1 MHGNRGCHRPGGHAE
16 HLAVGHLTS
25 TIAPTPRTTLVR
37 HPERASYD
45 RATVNAILDE
55 GLVCHVGF
63 VVDGQPFVLATTH
76 ARIDEQLYLHG
87 APTNHMLGSLEHGAP
102 VCVTVTLIDALV
114 LARAA
119 FRHSMNYRSVV
130 VLGAARE
137 VTAEDEKRLAM
148 HALIERVHPGRTA
161 LVRAP
166 SPEELKSTTLLR
178 LSVTEASAKVRTGPP
193 IDLEADYA
201 SSCWAGVLPLELIAR
216 APIPDP
222 RLAPGTPV
230 PASVSGWS
238 RKPPGSGG

>member
-1 MHGNRGCHRPGGHAE
+1 MHGDRGCHRSGGHAE
-16 HLAVGHLTS
+16 HLAVGHLTR

-37 HPERASYD
+37 HRERASYD

-63 VVDGQPFVLATTH
+63 VVDGQPFVLPTTH
-76 ARIDEQLYLHG
+76 ARIEEQLYLHG
-87 APTNHMLGSLEHGAP
+87 APANHMLGSLEHGAP
-102 VCVTVTLIDALV
+102 MCVTVTLIDALV

-119 FRHSMNYRSVV
+119 FRHSMNYRSVM
-130 VLGAARE
+130 VLGNARE
-137 VTAEDEKRLAM
+137 VTDEQEKGRAM

-166 SPEELKSTTLLR
+166 SPEELRSTTLLR
-178 LSVTEASAKVRTGPP
+178 LAITEASAKIRTGPP

-201 SSCWAGVLPLELIAR
+201 ASCWAGVLPLKLVAG

-222 RLAPGTPV
+222 RLPSGTPV
-230 PASVSGWS
+230 PLGVSSWS
-238 RKPPGSGG
+238 RTPKGSRG

>member
-1 MHGNRGCHRPGGHAE
+1 M
-16 HLAVGHLTS
+16 
-25 TIAPTPRTTLVR
+25 R

>member
-1 MHGNRGCHRPGGHAE
+1 VHGNRGCHRSGGHAE
-16 HLAVGHLTS
+16 HLAVGHLTR

-37 HPERASYD
+37 HRERASYD

-63 VVDGQPFVLATTH
+63 VVDGQPFVLPTTH
-76 ARIDEQLYLHG
+76 ARIGEQLYLHG

-130 VLGAARE
+130 VLGKARE
-137 VTAEDEKRLAM
+137 VTDDEEKR
-148 HALIERVHPGRTA
+148 RVHPGRTA

-166 SPEELKSTTLLR
+166 SPEELKSTSLLR
-178 LSVTEASAKVRTGPP
+178 LPVTEASAKIRTGPP
-193 IDLEADYA
+193 LDLEADYA
-201 SSCWAGVLPLELIAR
+201 SSCWAGVLPLELVTG

-230 PASVSGWS
+230 PPGVSGWS
-238 RKPPGSGG
+238 RKPQGSGG